1 MLDLVAF
8 VAPLAIGLLLVL
20 GTHMPAA
27 SAVPSMLTMAT
38 LYPAW
43 RAGIENRRQ

>member
-8 VAPLAIGLLLVL
+8 IAPLAIGLILVL
-20 GTHMPAA
+20 GTHMPVE
-27 SAVPSMLTMAT
+27 SAVPTMLTMAT

-43 RAGIENRRQ
+43 RAGIESRRQ